1 MTEIE
6 VAEDDNWTIKGVG
19 GITAPVEGS
28 RYYSCSSTQWH
39 ATGTE
44 RFWIKPL
51 YEDLERGKKTTL
63 PHLRTTRGAIVNIGS
78 IEGFGA
84 NCPFRTWRT
93 SKASGTATLRRI
105 RRKRLGD
112 RWDNRAAGQGNLR
125 RSGGGNMTDDKIFTA
140 APGQGL
146 VVSTGI
152 LGDLVLPEGTFHP
165 ECADE
170 IRDLAAQAAVYA
182 TQARGL
188 GTLRAYRSV
197 WRQYDAARTN
207 ETRGFDT

>member
-84 NCPFRTWRT
+84 NSCLSDRPPWHG
-93 SKASGTATLRRI
+93 GTLSAEAGLRRGNTI
-105 RRKRLGD
+105 QSRKL
-112 RWDNRAAGQGNLR
+112 
-125 RSGGGNMTDDKIFTA
+125 F
-140 APGQGL
+140 
-146 VVSTGI
+146 
-152 LGDLVLPEGTFHP
+152 
-165 ECADE
+165 
-170 IRDLAAQAAVYA
+170 AV
-182 TQARGL
+182 
-188 GTLRAYRSV
+188 
-197 WRQYDAARTN
+197 
-207 ETRGFDT
+207 